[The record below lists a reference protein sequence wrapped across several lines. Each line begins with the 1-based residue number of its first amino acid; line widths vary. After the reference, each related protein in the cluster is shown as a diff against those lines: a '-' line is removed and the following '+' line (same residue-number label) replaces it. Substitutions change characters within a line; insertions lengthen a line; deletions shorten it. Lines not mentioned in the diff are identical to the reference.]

1 MTNQARED
9 MTRAEFQQLVQ
20 KQLYNLLEQNNV
32 EGVKL
37 LLKPVEPVDVA
48 EAIDG
53 LPETMRAVAFRLL
66 SKDESLEVYEYLEP
80 NTQQA
85 LLETFKRQEVVD
97 IFGRMSPDDRVR
109 LMDELPA
116 KLVRILIEQLSP
128 EERQITSLLLGYP
141 PETAGRMM
149 TPRYVAIREA
159 TTAAE
164 TIQQVRNFA
173 AISETIYYL
182 YVIDVS
188 RYLKGVLSLREL
200 VLAQPDQVIGDIMK
214 PEMISVSTDTD
225 QEEVARV
232 IQRYDLTALPVVDR
246 EQRLVGIITVDDVLD
261 VLEEETTEDIYTL
274 GGLQTGKESYFQTNL
289 FTIARQRVVWLL
301 ILLVANTFTGTIMH
315 TQENVLKSVV
325 ALSFFIPLLIG
336 AGGNIGAQSSTVV
349 IRGLSTE
356 EISLRSGLRV
366 ISRELAAGSMLG
378 GMLAVITIIWAY
390 ILQGDLGVAI
400 VVGVSLIAVS
410 MLASFA
416 GAALPFLFNFLK
428 RDPALMSAPF
438 ITTLVDVLGVFI
450 YFMVARV
457 VLSDRLLPL

>member
-66 SKDESLEVYEYLEP
+66 SKDEALEVYEYLEP

-116 KLVRILIEQLSP
+116 KLVRILIEQLSA

-173 AISETIYYL
+173 SISETIYYL

-188 RYLKGVLSLREL
+188 RHLKGVLSLREL
-200 VLAQPDQVIGDIMK
+200 VVAQPDQVIGDIMK
-214 PEMISVSTDTD
+214 PETISVSTDTD
-225 QEEVARV
+225 QEEVARI

-246 EQRLVGIITVDDVLD
+246 EQRLVGIITVDDALD

-274 GGLQTGKESYFQTNL
+274 GGLQAGKESYFQTNL

-301 ILLVANTFTGTIMH
+301 VLLVANTFTGTIMH
-315 TQENVLKSVV
+315 TQEDVLQSVV
-325 ALSFFIPLLIG
+325 ALAFFVPLLID
-336 AGGNIGAQSSTVV
+336 AGGNVGAQSSTVV

-356 EISLRSGLRV
+356 EISSRSGLRV
-366 ISRELAAGSMLG
+366 VFRELAAGTMLG
-378 GMLAVITIIWAY
+378 GMLSVITIAWAY
-390 ILQGDLGVAI
+390 MLQGDLDVAI
-400 VVGVSLIAVS
+400 VVGSSLLAIS

-438 ITTLVDVLGVFI
+438 ITTIVDVTGVFI
-450 YFMVARV
+450 YFMIARV
-457 VLSDRLLPL
+457 VLGDRLLPL

>member
-53 LPETMRAVAFRLL
+53 LPETMRAIAFRLL
-66 SKDESLEVYEYLEP
+66 SKDEALEVYEYLEP

-173 AISETIYYL
+173 SISETIYYL

-188 RYLKGVLSLREL
+188 RHLKGVLSLREL

-390 ILQGDLGVAI
+390 VLQGDLGVAI
-400 VVGVSLIAVS
+400 VVGVSLIAIS

>member
-53 LPETMRAVAFRLL
+53 LPETMRAIAFRLL
-66 SKDESLEVYEYLEP
+66 SKDEALEVYEYLEP

-116 KLVRILIEQLSP
+116 KLVRILIEQLSA

-173 AISETIYYL
+173 SISETIYYL

-188 RYLKGVLSLREL
+188 RHLKGVLSLREL

-315 TQENVLKSVV
+315 TQEDVLKSVV

-390 ILQGDLGVAI
+390 VLQGDLGVAI
-400 VVGVSLIAVS
+400 VVGVSLIAIS

-416 GAALPFLFNFLK
+416 GSALPFLFNFLK

>member
-53 LPETMRAVAFRLL
+53 LPETMRAIAFRLL
-66 SKDESLEVYEYLEP
+66 SKDEALEVYEYLEP

-116 KLVRILIEQLSP
+116 KLVRILIEQLSA

-173 AISETIYYL
+173 SISETIYYL

-188 RYLKGVLSLREL
+188 RHLKGVLSLREL

-315 TQENVLKSVV
+315 TQEDVLKSVV

-400 VVGVSLIAVS
+400 VVGVSLIAIS

-416 GAALPFLFNFLK
+416 GSALPFLFNFLK

>member
-116 KLVRILIEQLSP
+116 KLVRILIEQLSA

-173 AISETIYYL
+173 SISETIYYL

-188 RYLKGVLSLREL
+188 RHLKGVLSLREL

-315 TQENVLKSVV
+315 TQEDVLKSVV

-390 ILQGDLGVAI
+390 VLQGDLGVAI
-400 VVGVSLIAVS
+400 VVGVSLIAIS

-416 GAALPFLFNFLK
+416 GSALPFLFNFLK